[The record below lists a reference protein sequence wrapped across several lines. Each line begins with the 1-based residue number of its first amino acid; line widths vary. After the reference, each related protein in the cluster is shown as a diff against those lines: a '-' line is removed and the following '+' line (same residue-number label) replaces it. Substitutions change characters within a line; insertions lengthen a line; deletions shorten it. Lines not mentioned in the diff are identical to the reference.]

1 MIHTTRTS
9 GSSSGRGSLRSLLP
23 DVSVETGPRSNHEF
37 YRNGFFMGL
46 FQGGPY
52 ARLRSKTGN
61 GVSLGS
67 IANVLQATRT
77 NPPYFPPYFN
87 GVALAAGINIGYLNG
102 VGVGLVGNELWQ
114 SNGLLIGS
122 HNSVMRAFCGVA
134 IGLYNS
140 AKTATGAMFGLVNVV
155 DSESAGVFIGLLN
168 IRTDAPWYSRYIPG
182 IAVRWRTQ
190 PDVSPSAPIAV

>member
-1 MIHTTRTS
+1 MILTTRTS

-52 ARLRSKTGN
+52 ARLRGKSGN

-67 IANVLQATRT
+67 VANVLHATRT
-77 NPPYFPPYFN
+77 NPPYFN
-87 GVALAAGINIGYLNG
+87 GVALAAGINVGYLNG
-102 VGVGLVGNELWQ
+102 VGVGLVGNALRR
-114 SNGLLIGS
+114 SRGLLVGS
-122 HNSVMRAFCGVA
+122 YNSVMEDSRGVA
-134 IGLYNS
+134 IGLYNR

-190 PDVSPSAPIAV
+190 PDVSPSAPIAE